1 MILCLELFCYTLTL
15 CHLLNQPGTHFFCL
29 FVNISKVTIQFA
41 TELQAGE
48 KNPLVFSQIIQV
60 PLPPYTDSNLILIRQ
75 FQAGNVIV
83 ALQFVP
89 KTVAFIVFVLFNKI
103 LASLKSCAIIITKRR
118 NVGKCARKYVS
129 LQPDFKCE
137 I

>member
-1 MILCLELFCYTLTL
+1 MLCYAPTL
-15 CHLLNQPGTHFFCL
+15 CHLFYEMFERFLCL
-29 FVNISKVTIQFA
+29 PVDVGEINVQFS
-41 TELQAGE
+41 TDLQVGE
-48 KNPLVFSQIIQV
+48 QYPLIFSQIIQV